1 MLKIMQKILRFM
13 AKAIINKY
21 QPVIVGITG
30 SVGKTSA
37 KEAIFLVLS
46 WKFKVWKNEKN
57 YNNEIGIPLTI
68 IGSETGGKSIF
79 KWGGIFFR
87 WLSFII
93 LPRQYPKILV
103 LEMGVDHPGDMEYLV
118 GFIPLTVGIIT
129 NISGSHLEY
138 FKSVDHIARE
148 KGKIMNKLPEHGLAI
163 LNADDER
170 IVALKDK
177 IRAPILSYGFSE
189 VAHIKVINQT
199 FGSEGMELKGINF
212 KISYEGKTIPVRLPH
227 IIAEHLI
234 YAALA
239 AIAIGIYFKINLV
252 EIAVILENYSSPS
265 GRMNLVPGIKNS
277 EIIDDTYNASPKS
290 TLVAL
295 DALDKLSKKRKI
307 AVLGDMLELGEE
319 SEKGHR
325 EVAEKV
331 FRMKTDLFFAIG
343 KRMEIVVK
351 KLMELKYPADRIFYF
366 DDPDLLGRKLQEEIQ
381 VGDAILVK
389 GSQGMRMEK
398 IVEEIMAEPL
408 KAKDVLCRQNKEW
421 LKITLNKENFG

>member
-1 MLKIMQKILRFM
+1 MLKILQKILRFM

-46 WKFKVWKNEKN
+46 SKFKVWKNEKN
-57 YNNEIGIPLTI
+57 CNNEIGIPLTI
-68 IGSETGGKSIF
+68 IGSETGGRSIF
-79 KWGGIFFR
+79 KWCGVFLK
-87 WLSFII
+87 WLSFIV
-93 LPRQYPKILV
+93 LPRQYPEILV

-138 FKSVDHIARE
+138 FKNVDHIARE

-177 IRAPILSYGFSE
+177 IKAPIISFGFSDE
-189 VAHIKVINQT
+189 AHIKAVYQT
-199 FGSEGMELKGINF
+199 FGSEGMEPKGINF

-234 YAALA
+234 YTAL
-239 AIAIGIYFKINLV
+239 IAITTGIYFKINLV
-252 EIAVILENYSSPS
+252 EIAGILENFSSPP
-265 GRMNLVPGIKNS
+265 GRMNLIPGIKNS
-277 EIIDDTYNASPKS
+277 KIIDDTYNASPKS

-295 DALDKLSKKRKI
+295 DVLDKLSKKRKI
-307 AVLGDMLELGEE
+307 VVLGDMLELGEE
-319 SEKGHR
+319 TEKGHK
-325 EVAEKV
+325 EVAEKI
-331 FRMKTDLFFAIG
+331 FRIKTDLFFAVG
-343 KRMEIVVK
+343 KRMEITVK
-351 KLMELKYPADRIFYF
+351 RLMELKYPADKIFYF
-366 DDPDLLGRKLQEEIQ
+366 DDLNLLGRKLQEEIRE
-381 VGDAILVK
+381 GDVILVK

-421 LKITLNKENFG
+421 LKITLNKDNFV